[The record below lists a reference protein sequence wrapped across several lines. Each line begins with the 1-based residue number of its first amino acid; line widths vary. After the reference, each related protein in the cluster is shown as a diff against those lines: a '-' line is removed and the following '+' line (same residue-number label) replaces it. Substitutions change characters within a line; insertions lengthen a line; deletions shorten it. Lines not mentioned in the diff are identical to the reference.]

1 MKLDKSY
8 IANNWMKLL
17 RIIGYVTLG
26 IVAFFKLVTPKTI
39 IEDYVKYG
47 KDIAPNEATGKIPSV
62 FATIFD
68 KAFTGLN
75 GISPKLTSIISILVI
90 AILAICTLHMIMDK
104 KPAKKK

>member
-47 KDIAPNEATGKIPSV
+47 KDVTPSESTNAIGGFFTTVFGKV
-62 FATIFD
+62 FD
-68 KAFTGLN
+68 GLN
-75 GISPKLTSIISILVI
+75 GISPKLTSIVLLLIV
-90 AILAICTLHMIMDK
+90 AILGICTLHMIMDK

>member
-1 MKLDKSY
+1 MK
-8 IANNWMKLL
+8 IL

-26 IVAFFKLVTPKTI
+26 IVAFLKLVTPKTI

-47 KDIAPNEATGKIPSV
+47 KDILPNETTGKIPGIFS
-62 FATIFD
+62 TIFD
-68 KAFTGLN
+68 KAFEGMN
-75 GISPKLTSIISILVI
+75 GISPKLTSIVLILVI

>member
-26 IVAFFKLVTPKTI
+26 LVAFLKLTTPKTI
-39 IEDYVKYG
+39 IDDYVKYG
-47 KDIAPNEATGKIPSV
+47 KDVVPSGSTGVVGGFFS
-62 FATIFD
+62 TIFG
-68 KAFTGLN
+68 KAFDGLN
-75 GISPKLTSIISILVI
+75 GISPKLTPIVLILVM
-90 AILAICTLHMIMDK
+90 AILGICTLHMIMDK